1 MSTHSPITKG
11 LQLSKSKATPL
22 TDDQGTSIWAVL
34 EVRCSRLISQP
45 LAEQPVKSD
54 QAVVADQAV
63 QADKTGVNGQA
74 VAADLPV
81 VVLEP
86 RLAISTLAVVGAG
99 CDPACPGRLEGR
111 LQGHMHGALVPGP
124 VAQACAATLFQHVA
138 LSEQLQPCATSPL
151 FSVATPAMP
160 PSCMTS
166 PA

>member
-1 MSTHSPITKG
+1 M
-11 LQLSKSKATPL
+11 
-22 TDDQGTSIWAVL
+22 
-34 EVRCSRLISQP
+34 ISQP
-45 LAEQPVKSD
+45 LAEQPVKAD

-63 QADKTGVNGQA
+63 QADKAGVNGQA

-86 RLAISTLAVVGAG
+86 RLASSTLAVVGAG
-99 CDPACPGRLEGR
+99 WDPACPGRLEGR
-111 LQGHMHGALVPGP
+111 LQGHMHAAL

-138 LSEQLQPCATSPL
+138 LSEQLQPSATSPL
-151 FSVATPAMP
+151 FSVATPAMT